1 MMPKNMRMNIAEMD
15 DGDFIEL
22 YRYVCKLYTNRES
35 MLALHFKKTFK
46 VGDTVKILS
55 GNKQSAY
62 VGMIG
67 VISKLNPKMVLIIL
81 AKKRNP
87 EYEDVFSGRTMIKLK
102 CPYIL
107 IENLED
113 GE

>member
-1 MMPKNMRMNIAEMD
+1 MNIAEMH
-15 DGDFIEL
+15 DGDFIDL
-22 YRYVCKLYTNRES
+22 YRYIRKLYINRQEI
-35 MLALHFKKTFK
+35 LALHFKKVFK

-55 GNKQSAY
+55 GDRKSSY
-62 VGMIG
+62 EGMIG
-67 VISKLNPKMVLIIL
+67 VISKLNPKMVLIVL

-87 EYEDVFSGRTMIKLK
+87 EYKEVFSGRAMINLK

-113 GE
+113 KE